1 MCVMCC
7 KFFTPLLP
15 LLAGYQSSSASSSC
29 KHNKLPESDYQR
41 KAFRGAAAASGLSPV
56 SRGRTLAPAAEPAT
70 CLAAPRRGVQTHAP
84 PSPETPLPPPRV
96 PSKPPSASASGR
108 PPPMEAPP
116 RLPYRH
122 LPQHL
127 AGLLKTRPLHD
138 LLSDASTS
146 RAARHLFDAVPRPTP
161 ALCGTL
167 ISALSRLS
175 SHRELLDA
183 FSSLHRRGSDVP
195 PGCVPLVVK
204 SCALLAASRQ
214 GKQVHCHAIVRGLLG
229 DVFVQ
234 TALVDFYAKNGDM
247 DCAVKVFD
255 EMPVK
260 DPIPMNCL
268 ITGYSKS
275 GDVVKARRLFDGMV
289 RRTSAS
295 WNSMIAC
302 YAHGGEYQEALRLFH
317 RMLSEGA
324 RPNAITIATMF
335 SICAKTG
342 DLETGKWTRSLI
354 AEQDLQ
360 NMIVHTALMEMY
372 VKCRAIDE
380 ARREFDRM
388 QQRDVVAWSTM
399 IAGYAQN
406 GRPHESL
413 ELFERMKATSCKP
426 NEVTLVGVLS
436 ACAQLGSDELGGQ
449 IGSHVESQNLPLTS
463 YLGSALI
470 DMYTKCGH
478 VGRARSVFNRMEHKV
493 VITCNSMMRGLALNG
508 FAQDAITLYKEMTEE
523 DVQPNEITFV
533 ALLTA
538 CTHAGL
544 VDQGMSFF
552 KEMKT
557 IHHVSPQVEHCA
569 CIVDLLCK
577 SGRLREAYKF
587 ICDMEVEPNAV
598 IWSTLLSACRAH
610 ADVELAKL
618 AASKLLVL
626 EPDNSSIY
634 VLLSNIYADAGLW
647 GDVREIRDLMR
658 SKNVQKLSAYS
669 WIELDGEVHKFLV
682 QDTYHPKSA
691 EIFNVVDGMG
701 LHLDDVDS
709 DPDLFVL
716 EHY

>member
-1 MCVMCC
+1 
-7 KFFTPLLP
+7 
-15 LLAGYQSSSASSSC
+15 
-29 KHNKLPESDYQR
+29 
-41 KAFRGAAAASGLSPV
+41 
-56 SRGRTLAPAAEPAT
+56 
-70 CLAAPRRGVQTHAP
+70 
-84 PSPETPLPPPRV
+84 
-96 PSKPPSASASGR
+96 
-108 PPPMEAPP
+108 MEAS
-116 RLPYRH
+116 LPH
-122 LPQHL
+122 LTR
-127 AGLLKTRPLHD
+127 LLKTRPLHA

-146 RAARHLFDAVPRPTP
+146 RAARHLFDAVPHPTP
-161 ALCGTL
+161 ALCSAL
-167 ISALSRLS
+167 LSALSRLS
-175 SHRELLDA
+175 SHRELLET
-183 FSSLHRRGSDVP
+183 FSSLHRKGTVVP
-195 PGCVPLVVK
+195 PGSVPLVVK
-204 SCALLAASRQ
+204 SCALSAASHHGR
-214 GKQVHCHAIVRGLLG
+214 QVHCHALVRGLLG
-229 DVFVQ
+229 DVFVR

-247 DCAVKVFD
+247 ESAVRSFE

-260 DPIPMNCL
+260 DPIPINCL
-268 ITGYSKS
+268 ITGYSKC
-275 GDVVKARRLFDGMV
+275 GDVEKARRLFNRMP

-302 YAHGGEYQEALRLFH
+302 YAHGGEFREALTLFD

-324 RPNAITIATMF
+324 RPNAITITTVF
-335 SICAKTG
+335 SICAKIG
-342 DLETGKWTRSLI
+342 DLDTGNRARSLI
-354 AEQDLQ
+354 GEEDLQ
-360 NMIVHTALMEMY
+360 NVIVHTALMEMY

-388 QQRDVVAWSTM
+388 LQRDVVAWSTM

-413 ELFERMKATSCKP
+413 ELFERMKATNCKP

-436 ACAQLGSDELGGQ
+436 ACAQLGSDEVGEQ
-449 IGSHVESQNLPLTS
+449 IGNYVESQGLPLTS

-478 VGRARSVFNRMEHKV
+478 VGRARSVFTRMEQKV
-493 VITCNSMMRGLALNG
+493 VITWNSMIRGLALNG
-508 FAQDAITLYKEMTEE
+508 FAEDAISLYEKMVA
-523 DVQPNEITFV
+523 DGIQPNEITFV

-544 VDQGMSFF
+544 VDQGMAFF
-552 KEMKT
+552 EEMKRK
-557 IHHVSPQVEHCA
+557 HHVSPQVEHCA

-577 SGRLREAYKF
+577 SGRLWEAYKF
-587 ICDMEVEPNAV
+587 ICDMGVQPNAV

-647 GDVREIRDLMR
+647 GDVRDIRDLMKSR
-658 SKNVQKLSAYS
+658 NVQKLSAYS

-691 EIFNVVDGMG
+691 EIYDVVDGLG
-701 LHLDDVDS
+701 LQLDRVDS
-709 DPDLFVL
+709 DPDLLVSEL
-716 EHY
+716 C

>member
-1 MCVMCC
+1 
-7 KFFTPLLP
+7 
-15 LLAGYQSSSASSSC
+15 
-29 KHNKLPESDYQR
+29 
-41 KAFRGAAAASGLSPV
+41 
-56 SRGRTLAPAAEPAT
+56 
-70 CLAAPRRGVQTHAP
+70 
-84 PSPETPLPPPRV
+84 
-96 PSKPPSASASGR
+96 
-108 PPPMEAPP
+108 
-116 RLPYRH
+116 
-122 LPQHL
+122 
-127 AGLLKTRPLHD
+127 
-138 LLSDASTS
+138 
-146 RAARHLFDAVPRPTP
+146 
-161 ALCGTL
+161 
-167 ISALSRLS
+167 
-175 SHRELLDA
+175 
-183 FSSLHRRGSDVP
+183 
-195 PGCVPLVVK
+195 
-204 SCALLAASRQ
+204 
-214 GKQVHCHAIVRGLLG
+214 
-229 DVFVQ
+229 
-234 TALVDFYAKNGDM
+234 
-247 DCAVKVFD
+247 
-255 EMPVK
+255 
-260 DPIPMNCL
+260 MNCL

-302 YAHGGEYQEALRLFH
+302 YAHGGEYQEALRLFR

-342 DLETGKWTRSLI
+342 DLETGKWARSLI

-372 VKCRAIDE
+372 VKCQAIDE

-493 VITCNSMMRGLALNG
+493 VITWNSMMRGLALIG

-626 EPDNSSIY
+626 EPDTSSIFG
-634 VLLSNIYADAGLW
+634 LLANIYADAGLW

-658 SKNVQKLSAYS
+658 SKNVQKLSAYR

>member
-1 MCVMCC
+1 ME
-7 KFFTPLLP
+7 PGLLRSLLP
-15 LLAGYQSSSASSSC
+15 TNLA
-29 KHNKLPESDYQR
+29 H
-41 KAFRGAAAASGLSPV
+41 
-56 SRGRTLAPAAEPAT
+56 
-70 CLAAPRRGVQTHAP
+70 
-84 PSPETPLPPPRV
+84 
-96 PSKPPSASASGR
+96 
-108 PPPMEAPP
+108 
-116 RLPYRH
+116 
-122 LPQHL
+122 
-127 AGLLKTRPLHD
+127 LLKTRPLHA

-146 RAARHLFDAVPRPTP
+146 RAARHLFDAVPHPTA
-161 ALCGTL
+161 ALC
-167 ISALSRLS
+167 SAFLSGLS
-175 SHRELLDA
+175 KL
-183 FSSLHRRGSDVP
+183 SLHLELIEAIYSLHCRGAGIP
-195 PGCVPLVVK
+195 PGCFPLVLK
-204 SCALLAASRQ
+204 SCALSAATCQGRQ
-214 GKQVHCHAIVRGLLG
+214 AHCHALVRGMLG

-247 DCAVKVFD
+247 VSAVKVFE

-275 GDVVKARRLFDGMV
+275 GDVEKARRLFDGMP

-302 YAHGGEYQEALRLFH
+302 YAHGGEFHEALALFD

-324 RPNAITIATMF
+324 SPNDITITTVF

-342 DLETGKWTRSLI
+342 DIDTGRRARALI
-354 AEQDLQ
+354 GERDLQ

-380 ARREFDRM
+380 ARQEFDQMPR
-388 QQRDVVAWSTM
+388 RDVVAWSTM

-413 ELFERMKATSCKP
+413 ELFERMKATNCKP

-436 ACAQLGSDELGGQ
+436 ACAQLGSDELGEQ
-449 IGSHVESQNLPLTS
+449 IGNYVESQRLPLTS

-470 DMYTKCGH
+470 DMYIKCGH
-478 VGRARSVFNRMEHKV
+478 VGRARNVFTRMEQKV
-493 VITCNSMMRGLALNG
+493 VISWNSMIRGLALNG
-508 FAQDAITLYKEMTEE
+508 FADDAITLYEKMVS
-523 DVQPNEITFV
+523 DGVQPNEITFV

-544 VDQGMSFF
+544 VDKGMAFF
-552 KEMKT
+552 EEMKKK
-557 IHHVSPQVEHCA
+557 HHVSPQVEHCA

-577 SGRLREAYKF
+577 SGRLWEAYKF
-587 ICDMEVEPNAV
+587 ICDMKVEPNAV
-598 IWSTLLSACRAH
+598 IWSTLLSACRTH

-618 AASKLLVL
+618 AAGKLLAL

-682 QDTYHPKSA
+682 QDTYHPRSA
-691 EIFNVVDGMG
+691 EIYSAVDGLG
-701 LHLDDVDS
+701 LQLDQTNP
-709 DPDLFVL
+709 DPELISEVC
-716 EHY
+716 

>member
-1 MCVMCC
+1 ME
-7 KFFTPLLP
+7 PGLLR
-15 LLAGYQSSSASSSC
+15 S
-29 KHNKLPESDYQR
+29 
-41 KAFRGAAAASGLSPV
+41 
-56 SRGRTLAPAAEPAT
+56 
-70 CLAAPRRGVQTHAP
+70 
-84 PSPETPLPPPRV
+84 
-96 PSKPPSASASGR
+96 
-108 PPPMEAPP
+108 
-116 RLPYRH
+116 H
-122 LPQHL
+122 LPTNL
-127 AGLLKTRPLHD
+127 AYLLKTRPLHA

-161 ALCGTL
+161 ALCSGF
-167 ISALSRLS
+167 LSGLS
-175 SHRELLDA
+175 KLSLHRELIEA
-183 FSSLHRRGSDVP
+183 VSSLHRRGAGVP
-195 PGCVPLVVK
+195 PGCVPLVLK
-204 SCALLAASRQ
+204 SCALSAAACQ
-214 GKQVHCHAIVRGLLG
+214 GGQAHCHAVVRGILG

-247 DCAVKVFD
+247 MSAVRVFE

-275 GDVVKARRLFDGMV
+275 GDVEKARRLFDAMP

-302 YAHGGEYQEALRLFH
+302 YAHGGEFHEALALFD
-317 RMLSEGA
+317 RMVSEGA
-324 RPNAITIATMF
+324 SPNAITITTVF

-342 DLETGKWTRSLI
+342 DIDTGRRARALI
-354 AEQDLQ
+354 GERDLQ

-380 ARREFDRM
+380 ARQEFDRM
-388 QQRDVVAWSTM
+388 PQRDVVAWSTM

-413 ELFERMKATSCKP
+413 ELFERMKATNCKP

-436 ACAQLGSDELGGQ
+436 ACAQLGSDGLGEH
-449 IGSHVESQNLPLTS
+449 IGNYVESQRLPLTS

-470 DMYTKCGH
+470 DMYIKCGH
-478 VGRARSVFNRMEHKV
+478 VGRARNVFSQMEQKV
-493 VITCNSMMRGLALNG
+493 VIAWNSMIRGLALNG
-508 FAQDAITLYKEMTEE
+508 FAEDAIALYEKMVS
-523 DVQPNEITFV
+523 DGIQPNEITFV

-544 VDQGMSFF
+544 VDKGMAFF
-552 KEMKT
+552 EEMKKK
-557 IHHVSPQVEHCA
+557 HHVSPQVEHCA
-569 CIVDLLCK
+569 CMVDLLCK
-577 SGRLREAYKF
+577 SGRLWEAYKF

-618 AASKLLVL
+618 AAGKLLAL

-634 VLLSNIYADAGLW
+634 VLLSNIYADAELW

-682 QDTYHPKSA
+682 QDTYHPRSA
-691 EIFNVVDGMG
+691 EIYTVVDALG
-701 LHLDDVDS
+701 LQLDRTNPDS
-709 DPDLFVL
+709 ELISEFC
-716 EHY
+716 

>member
-1 MCVMCC
+1 MV
-7 KFFTPLLP
+7 
-15 LLAGYQSSSASSSC
+15 
-29 KHNKLPESDYQR
+29 
-41 KAFRGAAAASGLSPV
+41 GLS
-56 SRGRTLAPAAEPAT
+56 
-70 CLAAPRRGVQTHAP
+70 
-84 PSPETPLPPPRV
+84 
-96 PSKPPSASASGR
+96 
-108 PPPMEAPP
+108 
-116 RLPYRH
+116 RLPHRH
-122 LPQHL
+122 LLQHL
-127 AGLLKTRPLHD
+127 AGLLKTRSLYD
-138 LLSDASTS
+138 LLCDASTS
-146 RAARHLFDAVPRPTP
+146 RAAHHLFDAVPRPTP
-161 ALCGTL
+161 ALCATL
-167 ISALSRLS
+167 ISALSRRS

-183 FSSLHRRGSDVP
+183 FSSLHCRGSIVP
-195 PGCVPLVVK
+195 PGCVPPVVK
-204 SCALLAASRQ
+204 SCTLLAASHQ
-214 GKQVHCHAIVRGLLG
+214 GRQVHCHAVVRGLLG
-229 DVFVQ
+229 DIFVQ

-247 DCAVKVFD
+247 DCAVKVFE

-275 GDVVKARRLFDGMV
+275 GDVDTARRLFDGMV

-335 SICAKTG
+335 SICAKTR

-354 AEQDLQ
+354 AEEDLQ

-406 GRPHESL
+406 RRPHESL
-413 ELFERMKATSCKP
+413 ELFERMKSTGCRP
-426 NEVTLVGVLS
+426 NEVTLVGILS

-449 IGSHVESQNLPLTS
+449 IGSYVESQSLPLTS

-470 DMYTKCGH
+470 DMYTKCGN
-478 VGRARSVFNRMEHKV
+478 VGRARHVFNQMEHKC
-493 VITCNSMMRGLALNG
+493 VITWNSMIRGLALNG
-508 FAQDAITLYKEMTEE
+508 LAQDAITLYKQLIRDDH
-523 DVQPNEITFV
+523 DVRPNEITFV

-544 VDQGMSFF
+544 VDQGMAFF
-552 KEMKT
+552 EEMKT
-557 IHHVSPQVEHCA
+557 VYHVSPQVEHCA

-577 SGRLREAYKF
+577 SGRPREAHEF
-587 ICDMEVEPNAV
+587 ICGMEVRPNAV
-598 IWSTLLSACRAH
+598 IWSTLLGACRTH

-618 AASKLLVL
+618 AASNLLVL

-647 GDVREIRDLMR
+647 GDAREIRRLMW

-669 WIELDGEVHKFLV
+669 WIELDGEVHRFLV
-682 QDTYHPKSA
+682 QDTYHPESA
-691 EIFNVVDGMG
+691 EIYAVADGMG
-701 LHLDDVDS
+701 LHLDHVDS
-709 DPDLFVL
+709 DPDLFVS

>member
-1 MCVMCC
+1 
-7 KFFTPLLP
+7 
-15 LLAGYQSSSASSSC
+15 
-29 KHNKLPESDYQR
+29 
-41 KAFRGAAAASGLSPV
+41 
-56 SRGRTLAPAAEPAT
+56 
-70 CLAAPRRGVQTHAP
+70 
-84 PSPETPLPPPRV
+84 
-96 PSKPPSASASGR
+96 
-108 PPPMEAPP
+108 MEAPAH
-116 RLPYRH
+116 LPHRH

-127 AGLLKTRPLHD
+127 AGLLKSWPLHD

-146 RAARHLFDAVPRPTP
+146 GAARHLFDAVPRPSP

-167 ISALSRLS
+167 LSSLSRLS
-175 SHRELLDA
+175 SHRELLEA
-183 FSSLHRRGSDVP
+183 FSSLHRRGAVVP

-204 SCALLAASRQ
+204 SCALSAAPRQ
-214 GKQVHCHAIVRGLLG
+214 GRQVHCHALVRGLLG
-229 DVFVQ
+229 DAFVK
-234 TALVDFYAKNGDM
+234 TALVDFYAKNRDM
-247 DCAVKVFD
+247 ECAVRAFE
-255 EMPVK
+255 EMPTK

-275 GDVVKARRLFDGMV
+275 GDVDKARKLFDDMT

-302 YAHGGEYQEALRLFH
+302 YAHGGEFKEALRLFD

-324 RPNAITIATMF
+324 RPNAITIATVF

-342 DLETGKWTRSLI
+342 DLDTGKRTRSLI
-354 AEQDLQ
+354 AEEDLQ

-372 VKCRAIDE
+372 VKCRDIDE

-413 ELFERMKATSCKP
+413 ELFERMKTTSCSP

-436 ACAQLGSDELGGQ
+436 ACAQLGCDELGGR
-449 IGSHVESQNLPLTS
+449 IGSYVESQSLPLTS

-470 DMYTKCGH
+470 DMYSKCGH
-478 VGRARSVFNRMEHKV
+478 VGRARNVFNRMEQKV
-493 VITCNSMMRGLALNG
+493 VITWNTMMRGLALNG
-508 FAQDAITLYKEMTEE
+508 VAQDAVTLYKEMVE
-523 DVQPNEITFV
+523 DGVQPNEITFV

-544 VDQGMSFF
+544 VDQGMAFF
-552 KEMKT
+552 EEMKRD
-557 IHHVSPQVEHCA
+557 HHVPPQVEHCA

-577 SGRLREAYKF
+577 SDRLWEAHEF
-587 ICDMEVEPNAV
+587 ICDMKVEPNAV
-598 IWSTLLSACRAH
+598 IWSTLLSACRVH
-610 ADVELAKL
+610 ANVELAKL

-691 EIFNVVDGMG
+691 EIYTVVDGMG
-701 LHLDDVDS
+701 LHLDHVDS
-709 DPDLFVL
+709 DPDLFVSEL
-716 EHY
+716 C